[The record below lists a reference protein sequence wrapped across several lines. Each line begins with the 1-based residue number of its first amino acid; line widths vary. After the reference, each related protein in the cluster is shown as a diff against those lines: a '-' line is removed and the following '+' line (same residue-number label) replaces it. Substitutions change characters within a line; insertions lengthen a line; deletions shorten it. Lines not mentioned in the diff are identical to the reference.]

1 MNVRI
6 EHTMNFIAG
15 VYYDGNMK
23 MNNYTIRLYM
33 VTNTTDSGN
42 QNIAFERMRY
52 FVYEEMDSVIFVNEH
67 ETKTCQQLMQAGL
80 KIATLP
86 AEPVDQ
92 IIGMMLYS
100 KLGAIMENR
109 IIINEIEISSSL
121 GENITYL
128 HSADEGLGPLVDPG
142 WWHDADLVHCNDTL
156 VDDAKVVAMH
166 QASAWRELDLAW
178 PDLEQSADTGNTI
191 VFADF
196 KKSDDTK

>member
-6 EHTMNFIAG
+6 EHTMSFIAG

-52 FVYEEMDSVIFVNEH
+52 FVYEELDSVIFVNED
-67 ETKTCQQLMQAGL
+67 ETETCQQLMQAGL

-128 HSADEGLGPLVDPG
+128 HSADEGLGPLAAPG
-142 WWHDADLVHCNDTL
+142 WWLDADLVHCNDTL

-166 QASAWRELDLAW
+166 RASAWRELDLAW
-178 PDLEQSADTGNTI
+178 SDLDQGADTGNTI